1 MLCAKTIDDGY
12 HEFIIMIP
20 SDIAN

>member
-1 MLCAKTIDDGY
+1 MLFAKTINDGY
-12 HEFIIMIP
+12 HEFIMIP